1 MNIAMPLV
9 NGRLCQRF
17 GQCALFAVITV
28 DDETKRIVKQV
39 HHIPPPTEPG
49 MIPRWLDE
57 EHKVNVVI
65 AGGMGVRAL
74 EFLRERGIE
83 VILGVADGTPE
94 ELVNAYLSGTL
105 ETHMGACE
113 STGPGACQ

>member
-17 GQCALFAVITV
+17 GQCALFAVVTV

-49 MIPRWLDE
+49 SIPRWLDE

-74 EFLRERGIE
+74 DFLRERGIE
-83 VILGVADGTPE
+83 VILGVTDGTPE
-94 ELVNAYLSGTL
+94 ELVSDYLSGHL
-105 ETHMGACE
+105 ESRVGSCQSADPDACH
-113 STGPGACQ
+113 